1 MFFQKNEVIHLTSG
15 KKHLVVD
22 TMKQDGIFYYY
33 VCEIDAKMNR
43 VINSFRVITTV
54 NENNCLF
61 VRTIK
66 GDLANELTE
75 KFKNRLLNRD

>member
-22 TMKQDGIFYYY
+22 TMKHKDIYYY
-33 VCEIDAKMNR
+33 YICEVDERMNR

-54 NENNCLF
+54 SENNCLF
-61 VRTIK
+61 VRTVK
-66 GDLANELTE
+66 GELAEELTE
-75 KFKNRLLNRD
+75 MFKNRLLNRD

>member
-1 MFFQKNEVIHLTSG
+1 MFFQKNEVIQLTSG

-22 TMKQDGIFYYY
+22 TMKHNEIYYYY
-33 VCEIDAKMNR
+33 VCEIDNKMNR

-54 NENNCLF
+54 SENNCLF

-66 GDLANELTE
+66 GDLAEELTE
-75 KFKNRLLNRD
+75 KFRNRLLNKD

>member
-22 TMKQDGIFYYY
+22 TIKHNDTYYYY

-61 VRTIK
+61 VKTIK
-66 GDLANELTE
+66 GDLAKELTE
-75 KFKNRLLNRD
+75 IFRNKLLNRD

>member
-1 MFFQKNEVIHLTSG
+1 MFFQNNEVIQLTSG

-22 TMKQDGIFYYY
+22 TMKHNNTYYYY

-61 VRTIK
+61 VRTVK
-66 GDLANELTE
+66 GDLATELTE
-75 KFKNRLLNRD
+75 KFRNRLLNRD

>member
-1 MFFQKNEVIHLTSG
+1 MFFQKNEVIQLTSG

-22 TMKQDGIFYYY
+22 TIKHDEQYYYY
-33 VCEIDAKMNR
+33 VCEVDSHMNR

-61 VRTIK
+61 VRTVK
-66 GDLANELTE
+66 GELAEELTE
-75 KFKNRLLNRD
+75 KFRNKLLNRD